1 MLAPP
6 IQQSGWRV
14 HGDIRAQTFLEMS
27 ALVWTSPST
36 QLFVR
41 RSGTGPES
49 IPLSRFRDRGQ
60 PKAFMP
66 SGETA
71 YSSWTTPMW
80 RNFAVGCWCAGKL
93 LLDWERS
100 RPVAVVGQE
109 LETGN

>member
-49 IPLSRFRDRGQ
+49 IPTISISRSEDNRRPSCHPVRPRTRRGQ
-60 PKAFMP
+60 LRC
-66 SGETA
+66 GETLQLD
-71 YSSWTTPMW
+71 
-80 RNFAVGCWCAGKL
+80 AG
-93 LLDWERS
+93 
-100 RPVAVVGQE
+100 AQE
-109 LETGN
+109 SYCSIGSEADL